1 MCRYLGMDHTLTL
14 ADAETSPIA
23 PDQGPTL
30 RLVGDVELKMCPQ
43 CFGQGWVPCPATVAT
58 RTLGLNGVPA
68 LQPGTGHPIPC
79 PSCAGKKQIT
89 NVG

>member
-1 MCRYLGMDHTLTL
+1 M
-14 ADAETSPIA
+14 
-23 PDQGPTL
+23 L
-30 RLVGDVELKMCPQ
+30 RLVGDVELKMCPE
-43 CFGQGWVPCPATVAT
+43 CLGRGWVPCPMTVAT

-79 PSCAGKKQIT
+79 PSCAGKKIVT